1 MFDFLGYENFFD
13 WTRWAGQ
20 KSAGQKVPKG
30 ETVGRTA
37 GVGGAGGGR
46 DGAGTSDW
54 DPECLTKTDSGH
66 ITEAETGSLFCPT
79 LRCKCVGNND

>member
-1 MFDFLGYENFFD
+1 MGRAE
-13 WTRWAGQ
+13 
-20 KSAGQKVPKG
+20 
-30 ETVGRTA
+30 VGRA
-37 GVGGAGGGR
+37 ESAQRGNSRKNGWGWGAGGGR